1 MRRKWVKIALF
12 LVVAI
17 LGAAQFFPPQRT
29 NPPSDPSASFEAL
42 AKPSPEL
49 AAIVE
54 RACRDCHSNRTVWPW
69 YSRVAPVSWLV
80 AGDVREGR
88 ENLNF
93 SEWNLL
99 TPEMSRSRMRKV
111 CEEVKSG
118 DMPPWSYTLVHSR
131 AKLSGAD
138 VQALCTPAATPGP

>member
-1 MRRKWVKIALF
+1 MLRKWIKIALF
-12 LVVAI
+12 VVVVI
-17 LGAAQFFPPQRT
+17 LGAAQFFPPERT

-42 AKPSPEL
+42 ARPSPEV
-49 AAIVE
+49 AAILE
-54 RACRDCHSNRTVWPW
+54 RACQDCHSNRTVWPW

-80 AGDVREGR
+80 ASDVREGR
-88 ENLNF
+88 ADLNF

-99 TPEMSRSRMRKV
+99 SPEKSRLRLRKA

-131 AKLSGAD
+131 AKLSPAD
-138 VQALCTPAATPGP
+138 VQTLCAPAIAPRP